1 MAAAAN
7 RRQTPPVRAVGGEN
21 GNLTPTGPSAARRA
35 AWARYRAT
43 HGELLRAKARK
54 YQVEHR
60 AQAKA
65 RDRAWREEHRD
76 ELRARRRASYA
87 ALRAAGLSR
96 AEAQR
101 HISLRAA
108 APD

>member
-7 RRQTPPVRAVGGEN
+7 RRQTPPVRAVGGEVAD
-21 GNLTPTGPSAARRA
+21 LTPTGPSAARRA
-35 AWARYRAT
+35 ALARYRAS
-43 HGELLRAKARK
+43 HRDVLRAKARE
-54 YQVEHR
+54 YQAEHR
-60 AQAKA
+60 AEAVA

-101 HISLRAA
+101 HLSLKA
-108 APD
+108 